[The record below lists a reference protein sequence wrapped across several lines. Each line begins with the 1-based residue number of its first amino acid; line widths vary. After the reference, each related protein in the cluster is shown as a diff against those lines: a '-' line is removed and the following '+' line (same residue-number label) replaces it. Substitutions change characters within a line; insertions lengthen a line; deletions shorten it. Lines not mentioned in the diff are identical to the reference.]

1 MSDLGSLVI
10 RLSAETSQFRAD
22 LGKSAH
28 LLNKHASDMKAS
40 MERMSGVAQKA
51 FAVAIGVTSVVAI
64 KEFVVQTVEA
74 AASLQGLAEQAG
86 ASAEALSG
94 FAPVATISGTNMQQ
108 LAMGMYK
115 LSKAM
120 ADMGDEMKP
129 GSEALRFLGI
139 RAKDAQGNL
148 RDSAEVMNE
157 IALKLAGF
165 EDGAGKTAIAMQL
178 FGESGAQL
186 VSFLKDLAENQ
197 DLNIRL
203 TADQIEQ
210 ADAASKA
217 LGRMRAQTDY
227 VSQVVVTSSIPAM
240 MGLAEEFAHLT
251 LGTNDVVKGVRDLQ
265 SRGDLTDWA
274 ETAAYALAVVVD
286 SLKVIANL
294 IKSVAGSFQAVWA
307 DMELMGEFL
316 FGGKALNPFS
326 EENKAK
332 LKAALEKRNAIVKQA
347 NQNYVDL
354 WNMPLIADAVTERF
368 ARIRA
373 DAAKNAANSPST
385 SGGVMSTSAPK
396 LKPLNYSTAG
406 KATTAYAIAGIEGD
420 LKRFQAQVD
429 EEGDILK
436 SRQRMIDLYEAQG
449 FMTFRQAS
457 QARLAAQQDY
467 NDKIDDLG
475 AKEDAI
481 LWRGLTTV
489 ARTTA
494 DRIKLQDRLNDLQS
508 KRARLQQGALS
519 AEAERQIRAPSEALK
534 ELQEQLARGQTG
546 LQDAQERINALRES
560 GSIGEIESLK
570 RLSEA
575 RQASADELTELA
587 ARARQIVEAVPG
599 NEQLADALKKIESAA
614 RAAGVAAKNLG
625 QQATDLADPG
635 AGFAK
640 ALRTLGDETEQMGKQ
655 MEAITTKAFN
665 GMTDALTNFV
675 MTGKLDF
682 RSLANSII
690 SDLIRIQI
698 QKAITLP
705 MAKALGSIFGFANGG
720 VMTAAGPLPLRAYA
734 GGGVANSAQLA
745 VFGEGSMPEAFVPL
759 PDGRSIPVTM
769 KASNG
774 SASGGD
780 VFNISVSVTAS
791 GAVQA
796 SGADRG
802 QGQDLGRAIS
812 SAVRQELLNQRR
824 AGGILDP
831 RRNA

>member
-22 LGKSAH
+22 LGRSAH
-28 LLNKHASDMKAS
+28 LLNKHANDMKAS
-40 MERMSGVAQKA
+40 MERLSGVAQKA

-139 RAKDAQGNL
+139 RAKDTQGNL

-203 TADQIEQ
+203 TADQIQQ

-240 MGLAEEFAHLT
+240 MGLAEEFARLT

-294 IKSVAGSFQAVWA
+294 IKSVAGSFHAVWA

-316 FGGKALNPFS
+316 FGGKGLNPFS

-373 DAAKNAANSPST
+373 DAAKAT
-385 SGGVMSTSAPK
+385 SGAPDSTGTSPASALK

-406 KATTAYAIAGIEGD
+406 KATTAYAIAGIESD

-429 EEGDILK
+429 QEGDILK

-457 QARLAAQQDY
+457 TARLAAQQEY

-475 AKEDAI
+475 AKEEAI

-519 AEAERQIRAPSEALK
+519 AESERQVRAPGEGLK
-534 ELQEQLARGQTG
+534 ELMDQLTRGQTN
-546 LQDAQERINALRES
+546 LRDAQEQINALRDV

-570 RLSEA
+570 RLSEV
-575 RQASADELTELA
+575 RQASASELTELA
-587 ARARQIVEAVPG
+587 ARARSIVEAVPG
-599 NEQLADALKKIESAA
+599 NEQLADALKQIENAA

-625 QQATDLADPG
+625 QQAADLADPG

-640 ALRTLGDETEQMGKQ
+640 ALRTLSEEAENMGKQ
-655 MEAITTKAFN
+655 MEAITAKAFN

-682 RSLANSII
+682 RALANSII

-774 SASGGD
+774 SGSGGGD
-780 VFNISVSVTAS
+780 VFNISVNVTAS
-791 GAVQA
+791 GAVQT

-831 RRNA
+831 RRKS

>member
-22 LGKSAH
+22 LGRSAH
-28 LLNKHASDMKAS
+28 LLNKHANDMKAS

-139 RAKDAQGNL
+139 RAKDTQGNL

-157 IALKLAGF
+157 VALKLAGF

-240 MGLAEEFAHLT
+240 MGLAEEFARLT

-274 ETAAYALAVVVD
+274 ETAAYALAVVID

-294 IKSVAGSFQAVWA
+294 IKAVAGSFQAVWA

-316 FGGKALNPFS
+316 FGGKGLNPFS

-332 LKAALEKRNAIVKQA
+332 LKSALQKRNAIVAQA
-347 NQNYVDL
+347 NKNYVEL

-373 DAAKNAANSPST
+373 DAAKAT
-385 SGGVMSTSAPK
+385 SGTSESTGTTSPASA
-396 LKPLNYSTAG
+396 LKPLNYSTAS
-406 KATTAYAIAGIEGD
+406 KATTAYAIAGIESD

-457 QARLAAQQDY
+457 TARLAAQQDY

-475 AKEDAI
+475 AKEEAI

-519 AEAERQIRAPSEALK
+519 AESERQLRQPAADLK
-534 ELQEQLARGQTG
+534 ELQDQLVRGQAN
-546 LQDAQERINALRES
+546 LRDAQDQINALRES

-575 RQASADELTELA
+575 RHASANELTDLA
-587 ARARQIVEAVPG
+587 ARARSIVEAVPG

-640 ALRTLGDETEQMGKQ
+640 ALRTLSEETESMGKQ
-655 MEAITTKAFN
+655 MEAITAKAFN

-774 SASGGD
+774 GGGGD
-780 VFNISVSVTAS
+780 VFNISVSVTGS
-791 GAVQA
+791 GAVQT

-831 RRNA
+831 RRKS